1 MNISFD
7 HYKVFYYVAKYGSFT
22 QAADALFLNQPN
34 LTRTVK
40 LLENELGC
48 TLFVR
53 SNKGVRLTEE
63 GERLYEHISAAF
75 DHIQAGEEEIA
86 ANRSLQKGL
95 VSIGATEIA
104 LRIVLLPVLN
114 QYRSRYP
121 NVRIKISNVSTP
133 QALAMLKDGLL
144 DLAFVTTPFDLDRE
158 LSEKELR
165 SFREIAVCGE
175 SFRELSN
182 NSLSLSQITD
192 YPLISMGARTSTY
205 EFYSHLFLKH
215 GQTFSPDIE
224 AATADQIIP
233 LVEHNLGVSFVPEV
247 FFNETHKSGVYRINL
262 NEEIPFRSIRL
273 IKKRGRTLSPPAK
286 ELERMVTQTDFE

>member
-1 MNISFD
+1 MNISYD

-104 LRIVLLPVLN
+104 LRIVLLPILN
-114 QYRSRYP
+114 QYRKQYP
-121 NVRIKISNVSTP
+121 KIRIKISNVSTP
-133 QALAMLKDGLL
+133 QALSMLKDGLL

>member
-1 MNISFD
+1 MNISYD

-104 LRIVLLPVLN
+104 LRIVLLPILN

-144 DLAFVTTPFDLDRE
+144 DLAFVTTPFGSDNE
-158 LSEKELR
+158 LSEKELL
-165 SFREIAVCGE
+165 SFNEIAVCGE
-175 SFRELSN
+175 SFSELAN
-182 NSLSLSQITD
+182 RPLPLSEIIN
-192 YPLISMGARTSTY
+192 YPLISMGTRTSTY
-205 EFYSHLFLKH
+205 EFYSHLFLKY
-215 GQTFSPDIE
+215 GLSFSPDIE
-224 AATADQIIP
+224 AATADQILP
-233 LVEHNLGVSFVPEV
+233 LVEYNLGVSFVPET
-247 FFNETHKSGVYRINL
+247 FFTENKRQGVYNL
-262 NEEIPFRSIRL
+262 NLEEEIPERSVCL
-273 IKKRGRTLSPPAK
+273 IKKKGRSLSLPAK
-286 ELERMVTQTDFE
+286 ELERMVTNTELK